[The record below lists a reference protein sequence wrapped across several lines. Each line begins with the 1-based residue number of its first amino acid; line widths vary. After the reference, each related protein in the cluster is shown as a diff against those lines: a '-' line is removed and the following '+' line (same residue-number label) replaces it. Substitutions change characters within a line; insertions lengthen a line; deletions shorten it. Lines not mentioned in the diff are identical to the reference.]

1 MLSLKTN
8 RSERAKKRK
17 QSASKQSNSRVDS
30 VTQRVL
36 GGAFDTIARE
46 MALHQLRMAHCT
58 LVTESED
65 LGCGLFASDGRQIAE
80 SGSSPLH
87 CGSIRGYIQ
96 GASKK
101 LNGEFYDGDVI
112 IHNNPF
118 MGASHA
124 PDVGIIIP
132 IFFKDELVGF
142 SGCTSHWVDIGGAQ
156 PGINLD
162 ALDMWGEGEI
172 LSGLKIY
179 EKGKRNE
186 TAWDMLWGNIRTP
199 VQSQGDCMAQI
210 AACEFGKN
218 GMLKVIQKYGLAKV
232 QAAAEGWMDY
242 AERMLRLKIKQV
254 PPGEYYAE
262 GWMDDDGKNRD
273 RHLKVATT
281 VTVDD
286 DGSITVDLSGSA
298 DENETGFN
306 CPYHGATC
314 VGVYSAVRS
323 IFLDEALVEETIPQN
338 EGIFRA
344 ITVEAPLGSM
354 FNPRFPRGTFARLN
368 QIQRV
373 ADNIL
378 KALSPSL
385 PENLRSAGTSAH
397 IHWLSYSGYD
407 PESQEY
413 WVHLEPESGGSF
425 GGRSEKDG
433 GDSVAVLCTNTRN
446 VPIEHMERKF
456 PLVCERYEL
465 REEKPAPG
473 KWRSGAGI
481 VRVNRMLVPTI
492 VSCEGDRSYDPPWG
506 MFGGKDG
513 RPGALTRIW
522 SGGRESLYSKFTGRR
537 FETGEKLEIRSPMGG
552 GFGSPFERDPLLVL
566 QDVLDGLITIED
578 AATEYGVVIRESDM
592 AVDEAATGIVR
603 SR

>member
-1 MLSLKTN
+1 MT
-8 RSERAKKRK
+8 KKRLE
-17 QSASKQSNSRVDS
+17 NRVDS

-65 LGCGLFASDGRQIAE
+65 LGCGLFTSDGRQIVE

-96 GASKK
+96 GASEK
-101 LNGEFYDGDVI
+101 LKGEFYDGDVI

-124 PDVGIIIP
+124 PDVGIIVP
-132 IFFKDELVGF
+132 IFHRGELVAF

-162 ALDMWGEGEI
+162 GLDMWGDGEI
-172 LSGLKIY
+172 LSGVKIY

-199 VQSQGDCMAQI
+199 VQTQGDCMAQI
-210 AACEFGKN
+210 AACEFGKKR
-218 GMLKVIQKYGLAKV
+218 LLQVIQKYGYDKV
-232 QAAAEGWMDY
+232 AGAAEGWMDY
-242 AERMLRLKIKQV
+242 AERMLRLKIQQV
-254 PPGEYYAE
+254 PPGSYYAE
-262 GWMDDDGKNRD
+262 GLMDDDGKHREK
-273 RHLKVATT
+273 HLKVATT
-281 VTVDD
+281 VTVEK
-286 DGSITVDLSGSA
+286 DGSITVDLVGSA
-298 DENETGFN
+298 EENETGFN

-314 VGVYSAVRS
+314 VGIYSAVRS
-323 IFLDEALVEETIPQN
+323 IFLDEAVVEESIPQN

-344 ITVEAPLGSM
+344 ITVKAPLGSM
-354 FNPRFPRGTFARLN
+354 FNPRFPRATFARLN

-378 KALSPSL
+378 KALSPNL
-385 PENLRSAGTSAH
+385 PQHLRSAGASAH
-397 IHWLSYSGYD
+397 IHWMSYSGYS
-407 PESQEY
+407 PETQEY

-425 GGRSEKDG
+425 GGRNDKDG

-446 VPIEHMERKF
+446 VPIEHMESTF
-456 PLVCERYEL
+456 PIVCERYEL
-465 REEKPAPG
+465 RDEKPAAG

-481 VRVNRMLVPTI
+481 VRVNRMLLPTI
-492 VSCEGDRSYDPPWG
+492 VSCEGDRSFEPPWG
-506 MFGGKDG
+506 IFGGSAG

-522 SGGRESLYSKFTGRR
+522 EGGREPWNSKFTGRR
-537 FETGEKLEIRSPMGG
+537 LAPGEKLEIRSPMGG
-552 GFGSPFERDPLLVL
+552 GYGDPFERNPSLVL
-566 QDVLDGLITIED
+566 EDVLDGFITVDDARED
-578 AATEYGVVIRESDM
+578 YGVVLDKEQM
-592 AVDEAATGIVR
+592 KVDENETRAFR
-603 SR
+603 SRSARQN